1 MEDYIIRMSAGNGS
15 VRAFFA
21 YTKNTVGQAQRLHSL
36 SPVATAALGRLLTGA
51 AIMGAML
58 KNDQDILTIT
68 AKGDGPLKGIVVTA
82 DNKVNVK
89 GYVYEPIVDL
99 PLKPS
104 GKLDVGGAIG
114 QGVLT
119 VIKDMGLKEPMSGQ
133 VPLVSGEIAD
143 DLTYY
148 FAKSEQIPSSVA
160 LGVLVDTDY
169 SCKEAGGFIIQLMP
183 DTPEEVISVIEK
195 KLPYLEPVTTLLDK
209 GNSPEDIMKMILGD
223 LDIIFYEKTPVNFK
237 CDCDRTR
244 VEKALI
250 SVGKEELKDMLENDK
265 NANLRC
271 HFCNKEYDFTENDLK
286 ELLEKI

>member
-148 FAKSEQIPSSVA
+148 FAKSEQIPSSIA

-183 DTPEEVISVIEK
+183 DTPEEVISAIEK

>member
-21 YTKNTVGQAQRLHSL
+21 YTKNTVGEAQRLHSL

-82 DNKVNVK
+82 DNQVNVK

-183 DTPEEVISVIEK
+183 DTPEEVISAIEK

>member
-209 GNSPEDIMKMILGD
+209 GNSPEDIMKMILED

>member
-183 DTPEEVISVIEK
+183 DTPEEVISAIEK

-209 GNSPEDIMKMILGD
+209 GNSPEDIMKMILED

>member
-82 DNKVNVK
+82 DNQVNVK

-183 DTPEEVISVIEK
+183 DTPEEVISAIEK

>member
-1 MEDYIIRMSAGNGS
+1 
-15 VRAFFA
+15 
-21 YTKNTVGQAQRLHSL
+21 
-36 SPVATAALGRLLTGA
+36 
-51 AIMGAML
+51 MGAML

-209 GNSPEDIMKMILGD
+209 GNSPEDIMKMILED

>member
-21 YTKNTVGQAQRLHSL
+21 YTKNTVGQAQKLHSL

-183 DTPEEVISVIEK
+183 DTPEEVISAIEK

>member
-183 DTPEEVISVIEK
+183 DAPEEVISAIEK

-209 GNSPEDIMKMILGD
+209 GNSPEDIMKMILED

-237 CDCDRTR
+237 CDCDRTK

>member
-1 MEDYIIRMSAGNGS
+1 MEDYIIRMSAGSGS

-21 YTKNTVGQAQRLHSL
+21 YTKETVNEAQRLHGL

-68 AKGDGPLKGIVVTA
+68 AKGDGPLRGVVVTA

-89 GYVYEPIVDL
+89 GYVYEPIVDI

-114 QGVLT
+114 QGMLT

-133 VPLVSGEIAD
+133 VPLVSGEMAD

-183 DTPEEVISVIEK
+183 DTPEEVIEAIEK

-209 GNSPEDIMKMILGD
+209 GNSPEDIMEMILGD
-223 LDIIFYEKTPVNFK
+223 LDIIFYEKMPVNFK
-237 CDCDRTR
+237 CDCDRER

-265 NANLRC
+265 KANLKC
-271 HFCNKEYDFTENDLK
+271 HFCNMEYDFTEDDLK
-286 ELLEKI
+286 ELIEKI